1 MKKLFAILLV
11 LSVLLSGCATTEVP
25 PSTGEPQQ
33 TTGTTAPE
41 PDSFLDQR
49 KPSGG
54 SANLWYIPSPE
65 VEAIQGGNLLIHK
78 DTILLSTNEVC
89 NDEYCFQIKQLSLK
103 DGSLLAESSFPS
115 SGYVTMRA
123 GTEGIGLCDTGAGTV
138 RVLDSHLNEVHTYHV
153 ESGYGNWYLSRD
165 LRKLYQLQWE
175 SGITVRD
182 LESGTNSALIPGAT
196 EVYACSESPQEI
208 SLSYLDANTQM
219 YLYQCLNL
227 DSGSLEPIPF
237 DQDISTA
244 SRFGDTWLLGSYGDW
259 GCYTLLRENQ
269 RNAIRWDGDRLEFL
283 SPKGHLLAVNIANNE
298 LTIYGA
304 DGQFISR
311 CSLPEGAF
319 ASRAMAW
326 SDRWNGY
333 FFLAFQEDG
342 TEKLMFWD
350 ITETESG
357 EDLPLLEPD
366 NPIPG
371 GVSADPAL
379 YARAQA
385 LSEQYD
391 VDIRIADQC
400 QFDYS
405 HYSAYEVNDPELVNG
420 ALDDLEAALAA
431 YPDGFFRQ
439 LRYGHCRRIQIEL
452 VGGISE
458 KEDSTVGVS
467 AAAFA
472 QEQPGYYL
480 LVADVFS
487 TNTGTY
493 FHEFTHILDKRLAWN
508 AKLRENALFS
518 EDDWAA
524 LQPEGFQYAMSYTDM
539 PDSVRQYVNSGYFL
553 WEYSCTFPTEDRAT
567 MMEAAM
573 TDATYEYDSRP
584 GLRTKLAY
592 YSQCIRDCMD
602 TTGWP
607 EVTAWESMLK
617 G

>member
-11 LSVLLSGCATTEVP
+11 LSVLLSGCATTDTP
-25 PSTGEPQQ
+25 ASTSEPQQ

-41 PDSFLDQR
+41 PVSLMDQR

-65 VEAIQGGNLLIHK
+65 VEAIHGGNLLIHK
-78 DTILLSTNEVC
+78 DTLLLSTNVAQ
-89 NDEYCFQIKQLSLK
+89 NDEFGFQIKQFSLES
-103 DGSLLAESSFPS
+103 GTLLAERSFPS
-115 SGYVTMRA
+115 SGYVTIQA
-123 GTEGIGLCDTGAGTV
+123 GTEGIGLCDTGAGTI
-138 RVLDSHLNEVHTYHV
+138 RVLDSHLKEVHTYHV
-153 ESGYGNWYLSRD
+153 ESSGGNWYLSGD
-165 LRKLYQLQWE
+165 LRKLYQIQWE
-175 SGITVRD
+175 TGITVRD
-182 LESGTNSALIPGAT
+182 LESGTDSALIPGAT

-208 SLSYLDANTQM
+208 ALSYLDTDTQM
-219 YLYQCLNL
+219 YRFQCLNL

-237 DQDISTA
+237 DQDIGTA
-244 SRFGDTWLLGSYGDW
+244 SRFGDAWLLGGYGDW
-259 GCYTLLRENQ
+259 GCYTLLREN
-269 RNAIRWDGDRLEFL
+269 RENAIRWDGDRLEFL
-283 SPKGHLLAVNIANNE
+283 SPKGHLLAVNIASNE
-298 LTIYGA
+298 LTIYDAEGH
-304 DGQFISR
+304 FISR
-311 CSLPEGAF
+311 CRLPEGAY
-319 ASRAMAW
+319 AGRTMAW
-326 SDRWNGY
+326 SDRWDGY
-333 FFLAFQEDG
+333 FFLAFQENG

-350 ITETESG
+350 ITETAGG

-366 NPIPG
+366 NAVPG

-405 HYSAYEVNDPELVNG
+405 HYSAYEVNDLEQVNRG
-420 ALDDLEAALAA
+420 LDDLEAALAA

-472 QEQPGYYL
+472 QEMPGYYL
-480 LVADVFS
+480 LVADLYS
-487 TNTGTY
+487 TNYGTY
-493 FHEFTHILDKRLAWN
+493 FHEFTHILDKRLAWDAN
-508 AKLRENALFS
+508 LREGAIFS
-518 EDDWAA
+518 EESWSA

-539 PDSVRQYVNSGYFL
+539 PDSVRQYINSGYFL

-573 TDATYEYDSRP
+573 TAAVYEFDTRP
-584 GLRTKLAY
+584 GLCTKLAY
-592 YSQCIRDCMD
+592 YSECIRDCMD

-607 EVTAWESMLK
+607 AVTVWESMLK
-617 G
+617 R